1 YYCLCKQTVL
11 LFMMIYFYLVQ
22 CNIRD
27 FETQRGSRH
36 MKIRPDQHHSGAPKE
51 GIFAAVTSLER
62 VA

>member
-1 YYCLCKQTVL
+1 M
-11 LFMMIYFYLVQ
+11 FMMIYFYLVQ